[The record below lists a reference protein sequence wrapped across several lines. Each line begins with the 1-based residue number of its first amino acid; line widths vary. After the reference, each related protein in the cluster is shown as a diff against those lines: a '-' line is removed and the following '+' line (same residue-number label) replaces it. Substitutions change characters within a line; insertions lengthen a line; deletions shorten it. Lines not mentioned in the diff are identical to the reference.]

1 LLAVVYWKW
10 WTGGVRVSTDFP
22 TVSLS
27 DLKIQFDLPRVWF
40 PKGLSGLGGYSV
52 FTLWS
57 WPMDFIA
64 GTLANLGLT
73 FGILERIMFI
83 VPTLLI
89 GIYCIW
95 NLLHDFGLSKTS
107 KFVATFFYLSTTY
120 LLLLIDGG
128 QLGIGLA
135 YAWLPAS
142 YLLFI
147 RSIRGKF
154 KDKIIA
160 GLGLSVLGFFDIRFV
175 YILAI
180 LLVLRF
186 IYERG
191 EHTLEWI
198 KSGLIGAVIFIG
210 FNAFWIFPLI
220 KFPLS
225 NTTFSGLTKS
235 SNLNFTQ
242 LKNSVSLLQPHWYEN
257 IFGKIAPFRKE
268 FLLVPILAF
277 LAPVLKRKNREVW
290 FWTLIAIASVFLTKG
305 ANPPLPGVYPWLFT
319 HVPGFSL
326 FRDSTKFFFLVAF
339 SYSVLIAFVVEEI
352 TKRFSKLKV
361 VFPLLII
368 LYLLFLIRPVYL
380 GQMTG
385 TFSDP
390 RYGKEYASL
399 SKVFEEDKVFGRIFW
414 IPSRTPLGYASRA
427 HGSLEASRLE
437 SLRPF
442 EIATIGTY
450 ETQNFIREGSY
461 MGELF
466 DIAGIKYVAYPYFD
480 PKRDDMSKEKVD
492 YYNTFLEQIGNLPWI
507 GQKISDLPI
516 PVFET
521 KKSEDKFF
529 LSKNTYFIVGSD
541 SIYRDIYS
549 LGAKF
554 SDNALIFAEENQGL
568 VNQIEKIS
576 QARIIL
582 YDKTITDLLIS
593 FVNKDKFIFPSASL
607 DSSPNQTGWWKRE
620 TSDLVWWRDF
630 LQQKYEIDNLDFDYG
645 GGWAISEGTHELTI
659 SNKQFTNGKIL
670 FARVM
675 QSSRGGEIGFY
686 QGDNLIGDVDTRI
699 EKPEKV
705 TIKLTGSGE
714 VPDNYFTYD
723 KADFSWIRIGSLIS
737 DGEVTIKARGDINVV
752 NSLVILSQD
761 EENSLKGKV
770 NSLEST
776 DKVVDW
782 RKLDSKSKRDL
793 FTGKNPATVS
803 YTDTTSTHFKI
814 KITGLI
820 SQSTLFFSETYD
832 SGWQLDSQS
841 SYPLYSLINGFT
853 VTKDGEYDLYFT
865 PQKYVLPGLVVS
877 GVTLTSCI
885 MFLVWKRLKR
895 SS

>member
-1 LLAVVYWKW
+1 MA
-10 WTGGVRVSTDFP
+10 TDFP
-22 TVSLS
+22 AVSLS
-27 DLKIQFDLPRVWF
+27 DLKIQLDLPRVWF
-40 PKGLSGLGGYSV
+40 SRGSVGLGGYSV

-64 GTLANLGLT
+64 GALSNLGFT
-73 FGILERIMFI
+73 FGILERVMFVI
-83 VPTLLI
+83 PTLLV
-89 GIYCIW
+89 GIYGIW
-95 NLLHDFGLSKTS
+95 NLLRDFGLSKTS
-107 KFVATFFYLSTTY
+107 RSVASFFYLSTTY

-128 QLGIGLA
+128 QLNIGLA
-135 YAWLPAS
+135 YAWFPIA
-142 YLLFI
+142 YYLFI
-147 RSIRGKF
+147 KSIGGKLEN
-154 KDKIIA
+154 KIIA
-160 GLGLSVLGFFDIRFV
+160 GFGLWTLGFFDIRFIYV
-175 YILAI
+175 LGA
-180 LLVLRF
+180 LLILRF
-186 IYERG
+186 FYGFIFLNKKEWG
-191 EHTLEWI
+191 NWILEWI
-198 KSGLIGAVIFIG
+198 KSGFLAGIIFG
-210 FNAFWIFPLI
+210 TLNAYWILPLV
-220 KFPLS
+220 KYPLS
-225 NTTFSGLTKS
+225 GSRIADLTKN
-235 SNLNFTQ
+235 SNLDFTQ
-242 LKNSVSLLQPHWYEN
+242 LKNSIFLLQPHWYEN

-399 SKVFEEDKVFGRIFW
+399 SKVFEEDKVFGRILW
-414 IPSRTPLGYASRA
+414 IPSRTPLGYASRT

-442 EIATIGTY
+442 EIATVGTY
-450 ETQNFIREGSY
+450 ETQNFIREGNY

-466 DIAGIKYVAYPYFD
+466 DITGIKYVAYPYFD
-480 PKRDDMSKEKVD
+480 PKRDDMSQEKVD
-492 YYNTFLEQIGNLPWI
+492 YYNIFLEQIGNLPWI

-529 LSKNTYFIVGSD
+529 LSQNTYFIIGSD
-541 SIYRDIYS
+541 SIYQNIYS

-568 VNQIEKIS
+568 VNQIEKIP
-576 QARIIL
+576 QAKIIL

-607 DSSPNQTGWWKRE
+607 DLSPNQTGWWKRE

-630 LQQKYEIDNLDFDYG
+630 LQQKYGIDNLDFDYG
-645 GGWAISEGTHELTI
+645 GGWAIAEGEKQLTI
-659 SNKQFTNGKIL
+659 NNLQFTNGKVL
-670 FARVM
+670 YARIM
-675 QSSRGGEIGFY
+675 QSSRGGEVGFY
-686 QGDNLIGDVDTRI
+686 QGDNLIGNVDTRI

-714 VPDNYFTYD
+714 IPNKFYEYD
-723 KADFSWIRIGSLIS
+723 KADFHWVKVGEIS
-737 DGEVTIKARGDINVV
+737 GEGNIVIKTEGEINVV
-752 NSLVILSQD
+752 NSLIVVDDQTFNGLETDVNKLYEDNRIVDWNKLNNIEKEKLFSEKSTASVSYQA
-761 EENSLKGKV
+761 EVSPTHYKV
-770 NSLEST
+770 NINGLI
-776 DKVVDW
+776 
-782 RKLDSKSKRDL
+782 
-793 FTGKNPATVS
+793 NPATLVFS
-803 YTDTTSTHFKI
+803 DIYDQSWTFN
-814 KITGLI
+814 
-820 SQSTLFFSETYD
+820 SQ
-832 SGWQLDSQS
+832 G
-841 SYPLYSLINGFT
+841 SYPLYSMINGFLINH
-853 VTKDGEYDLYFT
+853 DGIYDLYFT
-865 PQKYVLPGLVVS
+865 PQKYVLPGLIVS